1 MHGGL
6 ANGLKK
12 SDDWFD
18 LVVKTMIYN
27 FELLYTNI
35 YQPQNLASFVAYYLY
50 NKLAKSQ
57 FATGNKC
64 GVKSIFVLWQ
74 TEANMYKCGIYFSFA
89 IDLLP
94 T

>member
-50 NKLAKSQ
+50 NKLAKNSWEMAL
-57 FATGNKC
+57 FITWAAAVCKKLKT
-64 GVKSIFVLWQ
+64 SMLSW
-74 TEANMYKCGIYFSFA
+74 
-89 IDLLP
+89 L
-94 T
+94 